1 MNQEAQK
8 VAIPAFLRKRLQA
21 FRVRQGKDQS
31 YIVLDQI
38 EGQTYKFEP
47 WQFFILEVLPECD
60 DFSKLAS
67 VFEDRFGHS
76 ITNKEVEELF
86 SLVADKK
93 LFGLSAI
100 SHPMLAAFNKRRATR
115 LGGEAPGASFQG
127 IAAGSNSS
135 AKEAS
140 HEPQGTSSAAK
151 SAESN
156 SKTESNRPLNIDEE
170 PLPAGVRDAIGLDDT
185 MRKKGWKLFNPT
197 RLIKLI
203 QPLLLPLKHTIYL
216 LPILLIAAL
225 FISARHA
232 LLIEEDLIRL
242 RDSKSFIEHALLS
255 MVTVNL
261 LVTLVTAIVAYTYRA
276 TVSGFCIVFIMGFFP
291 RFMVRIGHVRQLLRR
306 ERIWL
311 HAAPLLLRLGLFSFG
326 ILMWFN
332 TRTMDGFLPS
342 LGLVIA
348 AVCAISFFITVNPLV
363 KSSGYNLL
371 AAFLNEPRL
380 RGKAYMALFNKFRG
394 NVYKKADNNVLA
406 AYALAS
412 ILFMVVIFAVVLLL
426 FGRFLK
432 IHLGG
437 AGVLLIVFISLTL
450 LLRMITKFKKIEQ
463 LYERSVQFERWRDR
477 TLPKVENDIVTKESQ
492 NVLMTYLRRA
502 LFFLFLV
509 VLFVPY
515 NYEPGGNFVI
525 LPNKQQEITTEL
537 SGIIDEIYFDGGETL
552 KKGTVIGRLSY
563 SDCLAQ
569 VNIYTAKM
577 QEQQAVINE
586 LKSRPR
592 PEEVHLAERA
602 LEVEK
607 TRARFSKAKVSRLEK
622 LYEEKTISFE
632 DLDDARREY
641 EVDLEQI
648 EEKRA
653 NLEFIKSGAPP
664 DKIASAEAK
673 LQSLKEERDYNQQK
687 IELSVFYMPFD
698 GKLIAMHLKQK
709 IGSYFNKGETLA
721 VAENT
726 DQVDVQ
732 IEVPESDIS
741 YVVESARIRA
751 RPLTY
756 HSEDFTGVVTAI
768 DAEVTETR
776 SGKVVR
782 VITSVENK
790 DGRLKAGMTGY
801 AKVSC
806 GTLPVWKILSLDI
819 VRFVKVE
826 GWSWLP

>member
-1 MNQEAQK
+1 
-8 VAIPAFLRKRLQA
+8 
-21 FRVRQGKDQS
+21 
-31 YIVLDQI
+31 
-38 EGQTYKFEP
+38 
-47 WQFFILEVLPECD
+47 
-60 DFSKLAS
+60 
-67 VFEDRFGHS
+67 
-76 ITNKEVEELF
+76 
-86 SLVADKK
+86 
-93 LFGLSAI
+93 
-100 SHPMLAAFNKRRATR
+100 
-115 LGGEAPGASFQG
+115 
-127 IAAGSNSS
+127 
-135 AKEAS
+135 
-140 HEPQGTSSAAK
+140 
-151 SAESN
+151 
-156 SKTESNRPLNIDEE
+156 
-170 PLPAGVRDAIGLDDT
+170 
-185 MRKKGWKLFNPT
+185 
-197 RLIKLI
+197 
-203 QPLLLPLKHTIYL
+203 LLLPLKHTIYL

-276 TVSGFCIVFIMGFFP
+276 TVSGFCIVFVMGFFP

-332 TRTMDGFLPS
+332 TRTMDGFLSPF
-342 LGLVIA
+342 GLIIA
-348 AVCAISFFITVNPLV
+348 AASMISFFITVNPLV
-363 KSSGYNLL
+363 KSSGYHLL

-412 ILFMVVIFAVVLLL
+412 ILFMVVIFAVFLLL

-515 NYEPGGNFVI
+515 NYESGGNFVI

-563 SDCLAQ
+563 SDYLAQ
-569 VNIYTAKM
+569 VKIYTAKM

-586 LKSRPR
+586 LKSRPK
-592 PEEVHLAERA
+592 PEEVQLAERV

-607 TRARFSKAKVSRLEK
+607 TRAQFSKAKLSRLEK

-641 EVDLEQI
+641 GIDLEQV

-653 NLEFIKSGAPP
+653 NLELIKSGVPP
-664 DKIASAEAK
+664 DKIASTEAK
-673 LQSLKEERDYNQQK
+673 LQSLKEQRDYNQQK

-698 GKLIAMHLKQK
+698 GKLITMHLKQK
-709 IGSYFNKGETLA
+709 IGSYFDKGETLA

-726 DQVDVQ
+726 DQVDIQ
-732 IEVPESDIS
+732 IEVPESDIG

-751 RPLTY
+751 RPLAY

-782 VITSVENK
+782 IITSVENK

-801 AKVSC
+801 AKISC